1 MAKLCMAG
9 GGSHRRW
16 GGTLTPSGDLPSV
29 VEETGT
35 RIGQGARCRLAGAAS
50 PSHSP
55 LPAPVWLV
63 VRATAPG
70 DGVSET
76 GVWGGGAA
84 ECAGWCC
91 PPTFSDHSEG
101 VLRYTGG
108 VLDNAGFQYGV
119 TLLHTGRPEGFLDN
133 NHFSYIL
140 PWPPKVSLGPALGKH
155 GETLKCCC
163 GSQCFVLFF

>member
-1 MAKLCMAG
+1 MCG
-9 GGSHRRW
+9 VV
-16 GGTLTPSGDLPSV
+16 LPTYLQRSL
-29 VEETGT
+29 G
-35 RIGQGARCRLAGAAS
+35 RS
-50 PSHSP
+50 
-55 LPAPVWLV
+55 
-63 VRATAPG
+63 TALH
-70 DGVSET
+70 
-76 GVWGGGAA
+76 W
-84 ECAGWCC
+84 
-91 PPTFSDHSEG
+91 
-101 VLRYTGG
+101 GG